1 MIARRELLVG
11 MGAACGCALMGAP
24 RAAAS
29 SLPASG
35 SDQRRLI
42 CSGADSYH
50 LVNAEVDFEPAP
62 EAAAVIQRMAH
73 GIGLDVPITVGKM
86 RNVPGSAYA
95 QRRRGELMIVYDQGE
110 YDFKN
115 GHISWSSLFVFAHE
129 LGHHVAHP
137 HIRDGGSTHPKE
149 RAADRFAGA
158 ALARIGATTLDQ
170 VLTWPRT
177 ASEKGSTTHP
187 PRAERIAAATAGWYE
202 AQAQMRWQS
211 AAGCKTDWMG
221 EEVQIGGETC
231 RIARRCGTHGSEI
244 RLACQESSGRWV
256 WMD

>member
-1 MIARRELLVG
+1 MIARRELLLG
-11 MGAACGCALMGAP
+11 MGSACGCALLGAP
-24 RAAAS
+24 RAT
-29 SLPASG
+29 ASG
-35 SDQRRLI
+35 LPEFGPDQWRLI
-42 CSGADSYH
+42 CIGANSYQ
-50 LVNAEVDFEPAP
+50 LIGAEEDFEPAP

-73 GIGLDVPITVGKM
+73 GIGLDVPITVGKR

-95 QRRRGELMIVYDQGE
+95 TRHGEELIIVYDRE
-110 YDFKN
+110 KYDFKN

-129 LGHHVAHP
+129 LGHHISHP

-158 ALARIGATTLDQ
+158 ALARLGATLDQ
-170 VLTWPRT
+170 ALTWPRT
-177 ASEKGSTTHP
+177 TSERGSTTHP
-187 PRAERIAAATAGWYE
+187 PRAERIAAAKAGWYE
-202 AQAQMRWQS
+202 AQEQMRWQS
-211 AAGCKTDWMG
+211 AARCKTDWMG

-244 RLACQESSGRWV
+244 ELACQESSSRWV